1 MAKSLLKKGKS
12 LRNISNPNLFLFSLK
27 YIDLR
32 TWKIKTGDIKY
43 VSAQKL
49 YLDKESNRPDIVLK
63 EVDNYFE
70 QVLIYIFSQCAVNTY
85 QSVRGRRY
93 DSELRNQQGWKD
105 SNTLENLLFW

>member
-1 MAKSLLKKGKS
+1 MAKLFLKKGKS

-27 YIDLR
+27 YIDLQ

-63 EVDNYFE
+63 EVDNFFE
-70 QVLIYIFSQCAVNTY
+70 QVLLYFFPNVRWVHIKACEEEGTI
-85 QSVRGRRY
+85 QSYVI
-93 DSELRNQQGWKD
+93 SKD
-105 SNTLENLLFW
+105 GMIQIL